1 MNHAERERVFTDLFQ
16 RHKAPIER
24 LCFAYLNSA
33 AETEDLFQEVMSNVW
48 NALPNFRGE
57 SQHSTWL
64 YRIAVNTALL
74 YRRKRRPSEPLP
86 ELPDPA
92 AGAHQN
98 LEDQER
104 LSLLRAA
111 IAELP
116 DQDRLIITLLLEG
129 LSYRE
134 IAEITGLTVNYVG
147 VKLTRIKHAIE
158 QRLNQ
163 SRDRQGA
170 VPFSEVPHARL

>member
-1 MNHAERERVFTDLFQ
+1 MNHAERERLFLELFQ
-16 RHKAPIER
+16 RHKAPVQR

-33 AETEDLFQEVMSNVW
+33 AEVEDLFQEIMSNVW
-48 NALPNFRGE
+48 NALPAFRGE
-57 SQHSTWL
+57 SQPGTWL

-74 YRRKRRPSEPLP
+74 YRRKWKRGE
-86 ELPDPA
+86 ELTEVADQS
-92 AGAHQN
+92 AGVQQN

-104 LSLLRAA
+104 LAALYAA

-116 DQDRLIITLLLEG
+116 GQDRLVITLLLEG

-147 VKLTRIKHAIE
+147 VKLSRIKHVIE
-158 QRLNQ
+158 QRMT
-163 SRDRQGA
+163 
-170 VPFSEVPHARL
+170 EVSHGTV